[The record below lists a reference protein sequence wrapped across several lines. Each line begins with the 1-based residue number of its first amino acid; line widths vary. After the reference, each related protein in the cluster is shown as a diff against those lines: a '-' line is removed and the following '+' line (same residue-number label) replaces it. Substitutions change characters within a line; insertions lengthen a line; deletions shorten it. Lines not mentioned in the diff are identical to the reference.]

1 MSDGGR
7 DLTRDEVIELL
18 AEVGRLLL
26 DQGKEAA
33 IYVIG
38 GAAMAIEYQSRRIT
52 RDVDAALRSGG
63 DAFWNATDEVGARH
77 GLGPDWINNHAT
89 AFMTNEPDVDASELT
104 LPGIKIALASPE
116 HLIAM
121 KLRALRP
128 RDIADLETL
137 FRHLG
142 ITDPQQAADI
152 HNRLFDDTYIGYFD
166 PDEALYAAITV
177 FRAAEAAGRPLTP
190 AP

>member
-7 DLTRDEVIELL
+7 DLTREQVISLL
-18 AEVGRLLL
+18 TEVGQLLL
-26 DQGKEAA
+26 DQGQEAA
-33 IYVIG
+33 IYVID

-63 DAFWNATDEVGARH
+63 NAFWNATNEVGARH
-77 GLGPDWINNHAT
+77 GLAPDWINSQAI
-89 AFMTNEPDVDASELT
+89 AFMTNEPDLDASELT
-104 LPGIKIALASPE
+104 LPGIKIAVASPE

-128 RDIADLETL
+128 RDIADLDTL

-166 PDEALYAAITV
+166 PDEALYAATIV
-177 FRAAEAAGRPLTP
+177 FRKAEAAGRPIG